1 MASIQRQTTVN
12 APADAVFAYLT
23 DFSRHPEWAGQKLA
37 ITPAAAGPCAVGS
50 TYSSVGHQMGTH
62 RGTVTV
68 TELVPNQKLVFESDD
83 DTGRFRHTFVLKGEG
98 AQTELSKTFEPLQPG
113 AMFRV
118 MSPIILRFLTPKALT
133 QDVERIKAKVEGAA
147 AK

>member
-1 MASIQRQTTVN
+1 MPRIESQTTIN
-12 APADAVFAYLT
+12 APAEAVFAYLT
-23 DFSRHPEWAGQKLA
+23 DFSRHPEWAGQQLA
-37 ITPAAAGPCAVGS
+37 ITPANEGPAKVGS

-62 RGTVTV
+62 RGIVTV

-83 DTGRFRHTFVLKGEG
+83 DTGRFRHTFELKGEG

-118 MSPIILRFLTPKALT
+118 MSPLILRFMTPKALA
-133 QDVERIKAKVEGAA
+133 QDVVRIKAKVEGAA
-147 AK
+147 AT